1 MKLSVALG
9 LAVGLALLL
18 GLAGYYGFAEIAK
31 GLGSAGWGVLL
42 VIAFHPLQIIFSAL
56 GWQALVAAQPAPG
69 LITFMRLRWIKEAVN
84 NLLPVAQIGGEFV
97 AARLLRQRGVPLP
110 VAGAS
115 VTVDLTMEM
124 MSQIVFTLLG
134 LALLIPTLSEPQVVP
149 WVIGAVAL
157 AASIAALFIAVQR
170 LGGFHLV
177 ERGLLKLA
185 ERGPA
190 WASLGEVAGLHRAI
204 VALYAAPARL
214 SWSFCYHLIGWLLGG
229 LEVMLAL
236 HLVGVSIDYR
246 EGLIIEGLG
255 QAARAVGFA
264 IPGALGVQEGG
275 YVMVC
280 ALFGISPQ
288 AAIEMSLLKRIREV
302 ALGIPALIVWQ
313 MVETRRLVVRAGAA
327 ASVPAAAEGE

>member
-1 MKLSVALG
+1 MKLSIALG
-9 LAVGLALLL
+9 LAVGLALILT
-18 GLAGYYGFAEIAK
+18 LAGYYGFAEIAQ
-31 GLGSAGWGVLL
+31 GLGAAGWGVLL
-42 VIAFHPLQIIFSAL
+42 VIAFHPVQIVFSAL
-56 GWQALVAAQPAPG
+56 GWQALVAHPAPG
-69 LITFMRLRWIKEAVN
+69 LIAFIRLRWIREAVN
-84 NLLPVAQIGGEFV
+84 NLLPVAQVGGEFV

-134 LALLIPTLSEPQVVP
+134 LALLIPGLREPQVVP
-149 WVIGAVAL
+149 WAIGAIAL
-157 AASIAALFIAVQR
+157 AGSVAALFIAVQR

-177 ERGLLKLA
+177 ERGLVRLA
-185 ERGPA
+185 ERGSA

-204 VALYAAPARL
+204 VGLYAAPARL
-214 SWSFCYHLIGWLLGG
+214 GWSFGYHLVGWLLGG

-236 HLVGVSIDYR
+236 HLVGVSVDYR
-246 EGLIIEGLG
+246 EALIIESLG

-275 YVMVC
+275 YVMAC

-288 AAIEMSLLKRIREV
+288 HAIELSLLKRIREV

-313 MVETRRLVVRAGAA
+313 MVETRRLVDRAGA
-327 ASVPAAAEGE
+327 PAGMPAGGD

>member
-1 MKLSVALG
+1 V
-9 LAVGLALLL
+9 
-18 GLAGYYGFAEIAK
+18 
-31 GLGSAGWGVLL
+31 
-42 VIAFHPLQIIFSAL
+42 
-56 GWQALVAAQPAPG
+56 
-69 LITFMRLRWIKEAVN
+69 
-84 NLLPVAQIGGEFV
+84 
-97 AARLLRQRGVPLP
+97 
-110 VAGAS
+110 
-115 VTVDLTMEM
+115 
-124 MSQIVFTLLG
+124 
-134 LALLIPTLSEPQVVP
+134 
-149 WVIGAVAL
+149 
-157 AASIAALFIAVQR
+157 AALFIAAQR

-214 SWSFCYHLIGWLLGG
+214 GWSFCYHLVGWLLRG
-229 LEVMLAL
+229 LEGMLAL
-236 HLVGVSIDYR
+236 HLVGVSVGYR
-246 EGLIIEGLG
+246 DALIIESLG

-288 AAIEMSLLKRIREV
+288 AAIELSLLKRIREV

-313 MVETRRLVVRAGAA
+313 MVETRRL
-327 ASVPAAAEGE
+327 